1 MKLNI
6 KSLLQVIVMAFTLA
20 FLAAIAGAA
29 LGLLLY

>member
-1 MKLNI
+1 MNLNI
-6 KSLLQVIVMAFTLA
+6 KMLLQVIVVDFTLA